1 MANRRFVKFLI
12 ASAIFLVFSGQAF
25 ASSLK
30 FNVDS
35 GYDAFKRS
43 TISTNLSRV
52 SGRAYF
58 YIDSNFWSKLNDI
71 ERTRVHSA
79 LSDLAQEYD
88 AHIYPKITEFY
99 GSEWNP
105 GIDKDPKV
113 YFVFHEMSNNTAG
126 YFREK
131 DQYDKLQVPN
141 SNQKEVVFLNAEY
154 LLSPNIKSYL
164 AHEFTHLAI
173 FNRKTRING
182 NGEEVWVQELLAE
195 YTPTLLG
202 YNEVPTDN
210 TYLEKRV
217 RKFTEDSSKSI
228 VDWQNDAAGYAA
240 GSIFIHYAVD
250 QYGPGLLK
258 ALYRSPYTGISGFND
273 ALRTVG
279 AKENFQEVFNNWT
292 VANFLNDCSLS
303 SSFCYKNAILKKMR
317 VVPMVNFLPTKGE
330 SKFYFSD
337 TMPNWSAKWYKIVGG
352 IGNLRIEFSGNSSDK
367 FVVPYILQSKDGKNK
382 IGYIDL
388 ANKNKGYLSF
398 ENFVKDNNWLVFIP
412 SAQNMQKKN
421 ALEYEFNWSVYFTK
435 SASANSSQTENKVS
449 QNEKSNNSTNI
460 ITNTERLKLLLE
472 ILRLLLS
479 LKTK

>member
-1 MANRRFVKFLI
+1 MANKGFVKFLVVFCLLFWAQNI
-12 ASAIFLVFSGQAF
+12 AFG
-25 ASSLK
+25 ASTK
-30 FNVDS
+30 FNIDS
-35 GYDAFKRS
+35 SYDAAKRQS
-43 TISTNLSRV
+43 MNANLMRS

-58 YIDSNFWSKLNDI
+58 YMDSAYWSKLNDI
-71 ERTRVHSA
+71 EKTKAQAA

-131 DQYDKLQVPN
+131 DQYDRLQVPT

-182 NGEEVWVQELLAE
+182 NGEEVWIQELLAE

-202 YNEVPTDN
+202 YNNVATDN

-217 RKFTEDSSKSI
+217 RKFTEDSGKSI
-228 VDWQNDAAGYAA
+228 VDWQNDPAGYAA
-240 GSIFIHYAVD
+240 GSLFIHYAVD

-258 ALYRSPYTGISGFND
+258 AMYRSSYTGINGFND
-273 ALRTVG
+273 ALRSVG

-292 VANFLNDCSLS
+292 IASFLNDCSIS
-303 SSFCYKNAILKKMR
+303 QNFCYKNPILKKMR
-317 VVPMVNFLPTKGE
+317 VAPMVNFLPTKGE

-352 IGNLRIEFSGNSSDK
+352 LGNLKIEFSGNSADK
-367 FVVPYILQSKDGKNK
+367 FVVPYILQDKNNKIK
-382 IGYIDL
+382 IGYIDF
-388 ANKNKGYLSF
+388 ANKSKGILSF
-398 ENFVKDNNWLVFIP
+398 ENFAKDNNWLVFIP
-412 SAQNMQKKN
+412 SAQNVQGKN
-421 ALEYEFNWSVYFTK
+421 VEYDFNWSVNFSK
-435 SASANSSQTENKVS
+435 SAVPTNAGTPVIPEVKPTIPTTPLQTGP
-449 QNEKSNNSTNI
+449 
-460 ITNTERLKLLLE
+460 NTQLLLE
-472 ILRLLLS
+472 LLKLILKLRS
-479 LKTK
+479 R